1 MSTSSPAPAS
11 STAIDA
17 APAKPKRSRALKI
30 LAGIGL
36 VLVAGVLVVLA
47 LAATKPDVFRVERS
61 VTINAPAEQIYP
73 LIEDFQEWPKWSPF
87 ENLDPQMQKTFS
99 GAERGQGAVYAW
111 DGNSQAGKGRIEI
124 IEAAAPS
131 KLGMT
136 LDFERPFECHNQV
149 LFTLEPV
156 GDGTKV
162 TWAMSGPNQ
171 FMGKVMQVLL
181 NTDAMVGS
189 QFESGLAKLKAEA
202 ES

>member
-1 MSTSSPAPAS
+1 MSTSSPAPT
-11 STAIDA
+11 TAA
-17 APAKPKRSRALKI
+17 TPAKPKRSRFVKI

-36 VLVAGVLVVLA
+36 VLVGLVLVVLA

-99 GAERGQGAVYAW
+99 GAERGLGAVYAW

-124 IEAAAPS
+124 IEASAPS

-136 LDFERPFECHNQV
+136 LAFERPFECSNQV
-149 LFTLEPV
+149 LFTLEPA

-162 TWAMSGPNQ
+162 TWAMHGPNL
-171 FMGKVMQVLL
+171 FMGKVMQVLF

-202 ES
+202 EG

>member
-1 MSTSSPAPAS
+1 MATSSPVPAS
-11 STAIDA
+11 TPAAAA
-17 APAKPKRSRALKI
+17 APAKPKRSRAFKI

-36 VLVAGVLVVLA
+36 VIVAAVLVVLA
-47 LAATKPDVFRVERS
+47 LAMTKPDVFRVERS

-99 GAERGQGAVYAW
+99 GAPRGLGSIYAW

-124 IEAAAPS
+124 IDAAAPS

-136 LDFERPFECHNQV
+136 LDFERPFECHNEV
-149 LFTLEPV
+149 LFTLEPA
-156 GDGTKV
+156 GNGTKV
-162 TWAMSGPNQ
+162 TWEMSGPNQ
-171 FMGKVMQVLL
+171 FMGKVMQVIF
-181 NTDAMVGS
+181 NTDAMVGA

-202 ES
+202 EG

>member
-11 STAIDA
+11 TPASDA
-17 APAKPKRSRALKI
+17 AVARPKRSRALKI
-30 LAGIGL
+30 VAGIGL
-36 VLVAGVLVVLA
+36 LLVGLVLVVLA
-47 LAATKPDVFRVERS
+47 LAMTKPDVFRIERS
-61 VTINAPAEQIYP
+61 VTINAPADKIYP

-87 ENLDPQMQKTFS
+87 ENLDPQIKKTFS
-99 GAERGQGAVYAW
+99 GEPRGLGAVYAW

-124 IEAAAPS
+124 IEASAPS

-136 LDFERPFECHNQV
+136 LDFERPFDCHNQV
-149 LFTLEPV
+149 LFTLEPA

-162 TWAMSGPNQ
+162 TWEMFGPNL
-171 FMGKVMQVLL
+171 FMGKVMQVLF

-202 ES
+202 EG

>member
-1 MSTSSPAPAS
+1 MATSSPAPTSA
-11 STAIDA
+11 AAA

-36 VLVAGVLVVLA
+36 VLVGLVLVVLA

-61 VTINAPAEQIYP
+61 VTINAPADQIYP

-124 IEAAAPS
+124 IEASAPS

-149 LFTLEPV
+149 LFTLEPA

-171 FMGKVMQVLL
+171 FMGKIMQVLI
-181 NTDAMVGS
+181 NTDAMVGG

-202 ES
+202 EG